1 MSAAVSAM
9 ADAPPA
15 DTAVSLPVVTL
26 DGPAASGKSSVAK
39 LLAHRLGVA
48 YVSSGLLYRAATL
61 LALEAGL
68 ELTDE
73 PAVLALL
80 DTRTVRLIP
89 GSAGNSVEV
98 DGGDVAALLHT
109 DEVDSHVSAVARLP
123 GVREW
128 VKQRLR
134 EMQGPFVIDGR
145 DMGTTVFPGARWK
158 FYLTAPTEVRA
169 RRRVGERLADLDA
182 VTAALSRRDER
193 DALQSTPAADAVHI
207 DTGPISLSEV
217 VDLVYE
223 VVSADWHAVAAA
235 GARTT

>member
-1 MSAAVSAM
+1 GAHQQRWQHEGEGDRQVVGAGHRARTAGRPGSGRRRRDHRLAAGAPTASARLPRDVRGPPHGDGAGRRRRASAQRRHQGPELREQDLPGLLHRPDRPAQRAQAVSAAVSAM

-15 DTAVSLPVVTL
+15 DPAASLPVVTL

-80 DTRTVRLIP
+80 DARTVRLIP

-109 DEVDSHVSAVARLP
+109 DE
-123 GVREW
+123 
-128 VKQRLR
+128 
-134 EMQGPFVIDGR
+134 
-145 DMGTTVFPGARWK
+145 
-158 FYLTAPTEVRA
+158 
-169 RRRVGERLADLDA
+169 
-182 VTAALSRRDER
+182 
-193 DALQSTPAADAVHI
+193 
-207 DTGPISLSEV
+207 
-217 VDLVYE
+217 
-223 VVSADWHAVAAA
+223 
-235 GARTT
+235 